1 MLEIIRVVFLGLIM
15 LFLMQISG
23 GLLEIKDVLEED
35 NE

>member
-1 MLEIIRVVFLGLIM
+1 MLEIIRVVFLGFIM